1 MSIKRFSKDDACNSD
16 VCDSRYGCDMHE
28 SLDGEY
34 VLFEDYRAIEAKLKE
49 IRKQKL
55 LLFQYM
61 RKIGLVKTLHNYLKN
76 NK

>member
-16 VCDSRYGCDMHE
+16 VCDMHE

-76 NK
+76 NT